1 MNIKAVQI
9 HQLSKK
15 HLRQQI
21 NSGYRYIR
29 SQKSK
34 SPHRSTYFNHDTP
47 QSKKKT
53 MQSSELESGLPDE
66 AEQECIVFF
75 LRVGCRELN
84 SNLLLDNLYLKIIK
98 INRIYKIILIKSS
111 FIMSF
116 KISNRGVEPDWFA

>member
-15 HLRQQI
+15 HLRQRI
-21 NSGYRYIR
+21 NREYRYIR
-29 SQKSK
+29 FQKVNPS
-34 SPHRSTYFNHDTP
+34 SFHLF
-47 QSKKKT
+47 QSRYTTKQEKT

-84 SNLLLDNLYLKIIK
+84 SNLLLNNLYLKIIK

>member
-1 MNIKAVQI
+1 
-9 HQLSKK
+9 
-15 HLRQQI
+15 
-21 NSGYRYIR
+21 
-29 SQKSK
+29 
-34 SPHRSTYFNHDTP
+34 
-47 QSKKKT
+47 
-53 MQSSELESGLPDE
+53 MQSSELESGLLDE